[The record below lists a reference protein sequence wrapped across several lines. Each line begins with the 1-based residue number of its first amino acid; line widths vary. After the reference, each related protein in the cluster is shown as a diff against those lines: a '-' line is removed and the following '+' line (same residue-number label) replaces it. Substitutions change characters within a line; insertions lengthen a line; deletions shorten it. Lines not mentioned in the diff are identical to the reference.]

1 VRSTTSTVVGVD
13 EGEEVEDDVVLL
25 LGASPVELFGDLAPP
40 AKGPKLRAAATPTN
54 ATTIT
59 TA

>member
-13 EGEEVEDDVVLL
+13 EGEEVEDDVVLI
-25 LGASPVELFGDLAPP
+25 GASPNELFGDPAPP